1 MKAETPNDLHA
12 VVERLQKIERE
23 NRRLKHAAFAVL
35 TLPAITVL
43 ATCNAQ
49 PIRTL
54 DTDMLVLRDTQGR
67 LRAELAVRQDEP
79 YLIFYD
85 QEGKEELMMGAY
97 QANAHDPALSFYA
110 GKDRTLKAQVS
121 GSALG
126 VSLASYRADQLQ
138 TALSVLATSPVVL
151 FTGPNNGVRLDMD
164 DNGPR
169 LNFVDSDGNTI
180 RSVH

>member
-1 MKAETPNDLHA
+1 MVKE
-12 VVERLQKIERE
+12 E
-23 NRRLKHAAFAVL
+23 
-35 TLPAITVL
+35 
-43 ATCNAQ
+43 
-49 PIRTL
+49 
-54 DTDMLVLRDTQGR
+54 
-67 LRAELAVRQDEP
+67 EP

-85 QEGKEELMMGAY
+85 QQGKVELMMGAD
-97 QANAHDPALSFYA
+97 QENAHDPALTFYT

-151 FTGPNNGVRLDMD
+151 FSGPNNGVRLDMD
-164 DNGPR
+164 ESGPR

-180 RSVH
+180 RSVR